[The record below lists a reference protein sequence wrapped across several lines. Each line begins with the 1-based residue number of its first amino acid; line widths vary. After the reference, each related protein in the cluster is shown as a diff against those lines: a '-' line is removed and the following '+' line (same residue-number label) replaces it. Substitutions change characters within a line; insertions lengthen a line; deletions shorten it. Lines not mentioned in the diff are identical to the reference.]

1 MIACDKSLLD
11 EMNSNTVNC
20 LDDIDEIINKKES
33 QLSYLDFMSSFLRN
47 FNFMQDFFSV
57 DEGVLSLENK
67 LLENLSLFD

>member
-57 DEGVLSLENK
+57 DEGVLSMENK

>member
-47 FNFMQDFFSV
+47 FNFMQDFFSI

>member
-57 DEGVLSLENK
+57 DEGILSMENK